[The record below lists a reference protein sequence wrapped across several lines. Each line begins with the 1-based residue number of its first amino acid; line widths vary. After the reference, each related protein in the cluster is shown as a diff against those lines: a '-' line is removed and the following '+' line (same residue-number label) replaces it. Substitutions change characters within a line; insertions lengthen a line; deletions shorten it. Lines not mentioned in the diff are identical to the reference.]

1 MNLST
6 HRPRRVLVLD
16 GQGGGIGAQ
25 LVRLL
30 RPRLPEECEL
40 LCLGT
45 NVLATTAM
53 LKAGGS
59 QGATGENAIVY
70 QAARAD
76 LILGPIGIIMANG
89 ILGEVSPTMAA
100 AVSGSDAVKI
110 LIPSTTCGIHVAGT
124 ENCRLDE
131 YLRRAIEQAE
141 KVLL

>member
-1 MNLST
+1 
-6 HRPRRVLVLD
+6 
-16 GQGGGIGAQ
+16 
-25 LVRLL
+25 
-30 RPRLPEECEL
+30 
-40 LCLGT
+40 
-45 NVLATTAM
+45 M

>member
-30 RPRLPEECEL
+30 RPRLPEDCEL

-45 NVLATTAM
+45 NVLATSAM

-131 YLRRAIEQAE
+131 YLCRAIEQAE